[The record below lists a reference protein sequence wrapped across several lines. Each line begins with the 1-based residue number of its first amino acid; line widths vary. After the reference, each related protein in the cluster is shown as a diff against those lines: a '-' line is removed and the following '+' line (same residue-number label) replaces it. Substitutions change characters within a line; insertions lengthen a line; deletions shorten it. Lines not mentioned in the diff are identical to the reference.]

1 MFKYLVAILLTFV
14 SFTSYS
20 ESSKVEITCMKYQ
33 NLEQILNEWKEIPL
47 ARGISVRSEDRDS
60 KNVIVVFVNS
70 KTKTWTIS
78 ESTSTGLYCI
88 LAAGGGF
95 EPVPFETVEMFK
107 KYQEGL

>member
-1 MFKYLVAILLTFV
+1 MFKYLVVILLTFV

-20 ESSKVEITCMKYQ
+20 ESSNVEITCVKFQ

-47 ARGISVRSEDRDS
+47 ARGMSVRSANSDS

-70 KTKTWTIS
+70 KTKTWTIA
-78 ESTSTGLYCI
+78 EITSTGLYCI

-95 EPVPFETVEMFK
+95 EPVPSEIVEIFK
-107 KYQEGL
+107 KHQEGL